1 MADGMNLMPSSVR
14 KPVLHL
20 RDGFCSRDGLH
31 EVAAKSYAANYYCMN
46 Y

>member
-20 RDGFCSRDGLH
+20 RDGFCSRDVLH
-31 EVAAKSYAANYYCMN
+31 EVAAKSYAAKIFA
-46 Y
+46 